1 MRDTLFAPV
10 TFSIHNVEF
19 DSIYVF
25 SFRTLFRLLLP
36 ANEEDDYNAGRDNLS
51 SDEKLPFKS
60 KAIAMM
66 REGLKSFDCWEISE
80 KKNKSKHAL
89 VYTLA
94 AMTYVTFMNQLQNE
108 RLMIAPHK
116 IRVKYIS
123 DFPRGSANQQAW
135 IDAKMQEVS
144 FHLSSV
150 NGNEEC
156 CQVLDW
162 VYLNLL
168 TLQLVLHESDAS
180 TAHLRYNFKLS
191 LGDRYEDVSRSDI
204 AELLCEAVQ
213 HIECHYT
220 KWIMSNHATDGFDE
234 TDLDELLCELVGDDV
249 GWDENVQTNLM
260 DSMASHTN
268 IMDSMASHTNIMD
281 SASNLDTTDG
291 ESHTSDDTC
300 CTRDTLKK
308 AKDLFYSDYYF
319 WIESMLHIEVLHAER
334 IRLLQ
339 DKLKKQENKQEQQQM
354 ESAHKRLFT
363 DKIVMQDREFI
374 MKHFMIYYTK

>member
-1 MRDTLFAPV
+1 
-10 TFSIHNVEF
+10 
-19 DSIYVF
+19 
-25 SFRTLFRLLLP
+25 
-36 ANEEDDYNAGRDNLS
+36 
-51 SDEKLPFKS
+51 
-60 KAIAMM
+60 M
-66 REGLKSFDCWEISE
+66 REGLKSFDRWGISQ
-80 KKNKSKHAL
+80 KKIKSKHAL

-94 AMTYVTFMNQLQNE
+94 AMTYVTFMNQLHNE

-123 DFPRGSANQQAW
+123 DFPRGITNGIANQHAW

-150 NGNEEC
+150 NGSEEG

-204 AELLCEAVQ
+204 AELLYEAVQ
-213 HIECHYT
+213 HIKCHYT
-220 KWIMSNHATDGFDE
+220 KLIMSSQATDSFDD
-234 TDLDELLCELVGDDV
+234 TDFDELLCELVGDDV

-268 IMDSMASHTNIMD
+268 IMDS
-281 SASNLDTTDG
+281 ASNLDTTDG
-291 ESHTSDDTC
+291 ESLTSEETC
-300 CTRDTLKK
+300 STRETLQK

-319 WIESMLHIEVLHAER
+319 WIESMLHIEVLHVER

-363 DKIVMQDREFI
+363 DKIVMKDREFI
-374 MKHFMIYYTK
+374 MKYFMIYYEIGKLLASPSTTEEQALCLIKMIIRDEHAFIEAKMMVKNNAQRLKATDF